1 MLVLL
6 LLNLLP
12 RIMMRMIILQLLLL
26 LIHLLPN
33 LVKMMMMIAI
43 ILTWIF
49 LHSVES
55 VECILRV
62 CYEIIMFMIPSISLV
77 DLTSLVQTI
86 FGNNTF
92 PNTTAISFV
101 EMPSVE
107 DITMEEGS
115 LGKASELNINSKL
128 QMN

>member
-26 LIHLLPN
+26 LIHPLPN
-33 LVKMMMMIAI
+33 LVKMMMIAI

-62 CYEIIMFMIPSISLV
+62 CYEIIMFMIPVISLV